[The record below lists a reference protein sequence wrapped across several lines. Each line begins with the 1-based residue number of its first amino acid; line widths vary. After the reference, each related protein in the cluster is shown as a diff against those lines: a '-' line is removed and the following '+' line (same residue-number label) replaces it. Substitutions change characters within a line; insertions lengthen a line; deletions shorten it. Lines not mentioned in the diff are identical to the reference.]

1 MILQNAVQMA
11 YNKYFVDA
19 ETDADY
25 MTAVMTYYKEHLH
38 ILKMSMGGFQ
48 SELNAITLKYR
59 DVTDDTNVLKWAG
72 EIRKLFN
79 KKKIVKSTNFDPIE
93 YLAVTYIAG
102 NRGTSNW
109 VDIASN

>member
-1 MILQNAVQMA
+1 MILKDAVQKA
-11 YNKYFVDA
+11 YDKYFVGA
-19 ETDADY
+19 ETDADV

-48 SELNAITLKYR
+48 SELNAITLRYR
-59 DVTDDTNVLKWAG
+59 DVTDDANVLKWAG
-72 EIRKLFN
+72 EIRRLFS
-79 KKKIVKSTNFDPIE
+79 KKKIIKSNNFDPIE

-109 VDIASN
+109 VSIASN